1 MQQTSGP
8 VEIDS
13 RLSTVTVL
21 LMLSRLGKVGLES
34 FLIGEVVSRDDPGSQ
49 RLQHRLGNC

>member
-1 MQQTSGP
+1 MQQTSEP

-34 FLIGEVVSRDDPGSQ
+34 FLIGEVVSRGDTQVVKDFNSA
-49 RLQHRLGNC
+49 